1 MQYPTDGRSIVT
13 NLVWGILM
21 MYVCGSPAE
30 VSGQEGAS
38 TTEEAHAGEV
48 SGRDA
53 STTEEAHAGVWF
65 VPARDVEELDGLTR
79 LIWTAQMIFVPS
91 ALAHISPLYAY
102 DPRDLAGRTVHP
114 DRIGDVAIVRTCPAA
129 WSRSGEETV
138 EQDWCA
144 GYMSNIL
151 EAFNNSARFA
161 YTDAD
166 DGTPVYATPR
176 LNGGTTPPEVYFGT
190 TYPIPGI
197 EPEKRFVVERPR

>member
-1 MQYPTDGRSIVT
+1 MKYPTDGRSIVT

-21 MYVCGSPAE
+21 LCVCGSPAE

-79 LIWTAQMIFVPS
+79 LIWTAQMIFVPA
-91 ALAHISPLYAY
+91 ALAHVSPLYAY
-102 DPRDLAGRTVHP
+102 DPRKLGGRTVHP
-114 DRIGDVAIVRTCPAA
+114 DRIGDVAVVRTCPSA
-129 WSRSGEETV
+129 WSRSEEETV
-138 EQDWCA
+138 EQNWCA
-144 GYMSNIL
+144 GYTSNIL
-151 EAFNNSARFA
+151 EAFRHASTQISISSEGEA
-161 YTDAD
+161 
-166 DGTPVYATPR
+166 
-176 LNGGTTPPEVYFGT
+176 YFGT

-197 EPEKRFVVERPR
+197 EPDKRFVAERPR